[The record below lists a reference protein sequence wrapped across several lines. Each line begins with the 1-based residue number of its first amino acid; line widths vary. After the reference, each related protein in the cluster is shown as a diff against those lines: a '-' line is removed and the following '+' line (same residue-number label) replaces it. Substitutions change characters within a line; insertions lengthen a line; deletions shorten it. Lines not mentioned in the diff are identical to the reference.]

1 MNAQS
6 LVQDCAYTKLRRLMR
21 CVAHHYDSELAKAG
35 LKTTQLGLLSE
46 ILRLQPVRP
55 GELARAA
62 GIDPSTLTRNLKPLM
77 AAGWVELSAGHD
89 ARTRAIRITATGR
102 AKQAQAQ
109 RRLLMAQRSMNE
121 KLGHSLITELKARM
135 DESLDILAIP
145 P

>member
-1 MNAQS
+1 
-6 LVQDCAYTKLRRLMR
+6 MR
-21 CVAHHYDSELAKAG
+21 CVAHHYDSELSKTG

-77 AAGWVELSAGHD
+77 AAGWVELGAGHD
-89 ARTRAIRITATGR
+89 ARTRAIRITESGR

-121 KLGHSLITELKARM
+121 KLGHRLISELKALM
-135 DESLDILAIP
+135 DESLDILVIP
-145 P
+145 Q